1 MLLVLLWVVS
11 TAGGRRARH
20 MAVLGHLVC
29 VLTRAEGH
37 ISHWRHWQ
45 DGDAFCVWLGGF
57 PPQTF
62 TFPEKWKE
70 GDAAASVAD
79 DVMGLR

>member
-1 MLLVLLWVVS
+1 
-11 TAGGRRARH
+11 

-37 ISHWRHWQ
+37 ISHWR
-45 DGDAFCVWLGGF
+45 DGDAFCVWLGG

-79 DVMGLR
+79 DVMDLR